1 MVVPAFL
8 LSTGTRSKT
17 VPALSLPQSPTEK
30 DSSESATM
38 PDAWNGP
45 LAHLESFNPGTW
57 AVGPGWYGSGPL
69 ALRNHRR
76 TELCEHAGPYR
87 TGASPT
93 ATERTARG

>member
-1 MVVPAFL
+1 MVVTAFL

-45 LAHLESFNPGTW
+45 S
-57 AVGPGWYGSGPL
+57 
-69 ALRNHRR
+69 ALQ
-76 TELCEHAGPYR
+76 E
-87 TGASPT
+87 
-93 ATERTARG
+93 